1 MNMLTCY
8 DQAMSALSNALHSK
22 DVSVVLKNRADLDHI
37 KLRAR
42 HVRDRKLLADATE
55 FQMRVERWLGALL
68 MEAKAAGHLREGRPL
83 KVTADAQDAPAATL
97 ADIGVDR
104 KLSMKVQHAAALA
117 PAAFDAIIADMREKI
132 AAGRAKVVAVM
143 VGGRQAKGRVEVRGS
158 IYRLELL
165 DGMPLGQVKL
175 GNVRSRI
182 ERMKAELKI
191 LQAIGG
197 RMGSD
202 FNGLATVE
210 DSISETVLNQI
221 VDR

>member
-1 MNMLTCY
+1 MNMLTSY

-68 MEAKAAGHLREGRPL
+68 VEAKAAGHLREGRPL
-83 KVTADAQDAPAATL
+83 KVTADAHDAPAATL

-104 KLSMKVQHAAALA
+104 KLSMKVQQAAALA

-143 VGGRQAKGRVEVRGS
+143 VGGRQAKGRVEMRGS
-158 IYRLELL
+158 VYRFELL

-191 LQAIGG
+191 LQAIGS
-197 RMGSD
+197 RMGAD

-210 DSISETVLNQI
+210 DSISETVLDQI
-221 VDR
+221 VHR

>member
-68 MEAKAAGHLREGRPL
+68 VEAKAAGHLRQGRPL

-104 KLSMKVQHAAALA
+104 KLSMKVQQAAALA

-132 AAGRAKVVAVM
+132 AAGRAKVVSVM
-143 VGGRQAKGRVEVRGS
+143 VGGRQAKGRMEVRGS
-158 IYRLELL
+158 VYRLELL

-191 LQAIGG
+191 LQAIGS

>member
-1 MNMLTCY
+1 MNMLACY

-42 HVRDRKLLADATE
+42 QVRDRKLLADATE

-68 MEAKAAGHLREGRPL
+68 MEAKAAGHLREGRPP
-83 KVTADAQDAPAATL
+83 KFDASATEPLPATL

-117 PAAFDAIIADMREKI
+117 PAAFDAIVADMREKI
-132 AAGRAKVVAVM
+132 AAGRSKIVSVIS
-143 VGGRQAKGRVEVRGS
+143 GGRQAKGRVEVRRS
-158 IYRLELL
+158 VYLLELL

-191 LQAIGG
+191 LQAIGT

-202 FNGLATVE
+202 FNGLATIE
-210 DSISETVLNQI
+210 DSISETVLDRI